1 MTPENFCY
9 WLQGYFEI
17 EEPDFLSKGQIR
29 MIRDHLSLVFNYPK
43 RERGQAKKKPRAC
56 AKPKRRPKKTSNSLV
71 DWAEGRRSE
80 VRYCASK

>member
-9 WLQGYFEI
+9 WLQGLFEI

-29 MIRDHLSLVFNYPK
+29 MIRDHLSLVFNHPK
-43 RERGQAKKKPRAC
+43 AQAEARLRAFDKIFPKSKTKWKPVKRKTTHQR
-56 AKPKRRPKKTSNSLV
+56 KP
-71 DWAEGRRSE
+71 EI